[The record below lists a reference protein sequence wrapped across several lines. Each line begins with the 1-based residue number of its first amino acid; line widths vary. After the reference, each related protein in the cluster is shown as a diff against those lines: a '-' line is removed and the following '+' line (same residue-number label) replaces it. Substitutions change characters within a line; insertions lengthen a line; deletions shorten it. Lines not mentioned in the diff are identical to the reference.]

1 MTVLMAR
8 IFLTLLTGFP
18 MSEQRERLLGV
29 ACSTGGFKGVFVH
42 GVLSALES
50 ARLRVGAYAAAS
62 SSVFP
67 AVCAAIGQAEEVG
80 LRYWRAALHTL
91 SQPGNGMSEVV
102 LQSIADSRHLLH
114 QNLFQPDA
122 ARLLIATSKV
132 VTDEGAAQT
141 QGEGARRLG
150 RKLLIAAARHDRSW
164 ADANLLP
171 YLFDTA
177 APDDEHRIT
186 PDTIDAVIYA
196 STRMLH
202 AWTRPAEIDGQPFID
217 ASYTCACPAL
227 ALAERGYQPVIA
239 IGSEPGP
246 LYTDMFQTTS
256 IPDEWN
262 GVPIY
267 SITPE
272 RDPATLGADFTT
284 VTEAGLV
291 QAYEDGKRAAEI
303 FLRSHA
309 L

>member
-1 MTVLMAR
+1 MAP
-8 IFLTLLTGFP
+8 IFRTPRTGFP
-18 MSEQRERLLGV
+18 MSDQREQSLAV

-42 GVLSALES
+42 GVLSALEM
-50 ARLRVGAYAAAS
+50 AGVRAGAYAAAS

-91 SQPGNGMSEVV
+91 AQPGNGMSEVV

-132 VTDEGAAQT
+132 GTGEGAAQT
-141 QGEGARRLG
+141 QGDGARRLG
-150 RKLLIAAARHDRSW
+150 RKLLVAASRHDRAW
-164 ADANLLP
+164 ADANLFP
-171 YLFDTA
+171 CLFDTA
-177 APDDEHRIT
+177 ATSDEYRIT
-186 PDTIDAVIYA
+186 PDNVDDIIYA

-202 AWTRPAEIDGQPFID
+202 AWTRPAEIAGQPYID

-227 ALAERGYQPVIA
+227 ALAQRGYRAVIA

-246 LYTDMFQTTS
+246 LYTDMFQTTP
-256 IPDEWN
+256 IPDGWN
-262 GVPIY
+262 GIPIY
-267 SITPE
+267 SIIPE
-272 RDPATLGADFTT
+272 RDPATLGADFTA

-291 QAYEDGKRAAEI
+291 SVYDEGKRAGEI
-303 FLRSHA
+303 FLRTHA